1 MILIRCY
8 YLVSFIGLISKYYEE
23 SIHTSL
29 LSIQIDKYEIL
40 NISCVWCNKQWMH
53 CRSWKDTG
61 QKRVIVCCLFRS
73 IHPTAHKCFC
83 VTYLFNLFMF
93 FKYMLYKLY
102 IQLLKSISHCFHP
115 NQSLALPWPVKQLV
129 KNYSCNFSSFKF
141 KLFPVVVYVQMYFKT
156 NWLSHFRSAWHHT
169 LKGKTVYLPKKENST
184 NLAFRSKEIF
194 FDRCKQFL
202 KLQISQFIH
211 LTTNLHIY
219 KVFYKTNFQGFIYNL
234 QWLLSSAVR

>member
-1 MILIRCY
+1 MY
-8 YLVSFIGLISKYYEE
+8 NYLVI
-23 SIHTSL
+23 
-29 LSIQIDKYEIL
+29 
-40 NISCVWCNKQWMH
+40 
-53 CRSWKDTG
+53 
-61 QKRVIVCCLFRS
+61 CCLFRS
-73 IHPTAHKCFC
+73 IHPTAHKCLY

-184 NLAFRSKEIF
+184 YLAFCIERNIF
-194 FDRCKQFL
+194 WWL
-202 KLQISQFIH
+202 YAV
-211 LTTNLHIY
+211 LTTANKSIHPPNHQRAY
-219 KVFYKTNFQGFIYNL
+219 L
-234 QWLLSSAVR
+234 QS